1 MINRH
6 LDDECTNSGAISDI
20 ESPEHL
26 LDERA
31 SRANSYREPTKHFC
45 DTTESSSSRTSLIK
59 PTAFKPVTLNNIAS
73 SSSTSTNE
81 IITRSKPSRRLST
94 PSPKQKQQEKRQPKI
109 TGESPTFYCFFCY
122 YTTFNDVNLRHRQW
136 REQQKG
142 NNNFPKRHLLP
153 ILSRSTWV
161 LLMIIIIIAFHH
173 TFIHFFVSFGYLLE
187 KPQKKNITFTFE
199 MNIQGNYST
208 RCSNLFLLR
217 FNSPR
222 GDTNMNHKMVRIQY
236 ICLFFLR
243 HTRWDV

>member
-1 MINRH
+1 MSFSRFVTQELWKLQKQAREKWGFDFQKETPLESSRFEWISTKPQPSVYALTHAAHVINRH

-109 TGESPTFYCFFCY
+109 TGESPNFLSFFC
-122 YTTFNDVNLRHRQW
+122 
-136 REQQKG
+136 
-142 NNNFPKRHLLP
+142 LLHNVQ
-153 ILSRSTWV
+153 R
-161 LLMIIIIIAFHH
+161 
-173 TFIHFFVSFGYLLE
+173 
-187 KPQKKNITFTFE
+187 
-199 MNIQGNYST
+199 
-208 RCSNLFLLR
+208 R
-217 FNSPR
+217 
-222 GDTNMNHKMVRIQY
+222 
-236 ICLFFLR
+236 
-243 HTRWDV
+243 